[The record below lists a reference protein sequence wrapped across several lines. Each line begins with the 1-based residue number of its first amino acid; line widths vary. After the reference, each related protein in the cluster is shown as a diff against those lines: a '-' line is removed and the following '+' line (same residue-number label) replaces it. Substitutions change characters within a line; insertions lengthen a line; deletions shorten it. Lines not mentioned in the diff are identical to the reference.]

1 MVSRLGCPKAA
12 RTVRNSIGVPCLPPR
27 SHTAIETGVGPIS
40 GFASL
45 APPARRSRRWR
56 CRRPSRRCG
65 REPLAQKAVFS
76 MLAPASGDS
85 RVRRWQRPPAHPR
98 GADPIDGRPPAMTAA
113 TLAVPA
119 APAGGAHHRL
129 RQLALVRIA
138 GDARTTRSAVAQD
151 LAAIVPH
158 RLAAQPWRQLIE
170 GEIEGLLAEGALR
183 EGNGHLQLT
192 PEGAEAARRFLG
204 GRGALPR
211 AWSEL
216 RDERLVA
223 KALGLE
229 RLAGKDLKALAR
241 PDGLRAGVVQGA
253 YKLKLKGLATP
264 SRLRAA
270 LATLALE
277 RAFGNQLGA
286 TLSAKRALPAKAGR
300 LLAAQLARNRR
311 DFGTDRRLIAAL
323 AAEHVGV
330 KPGDSDAL
338 RRAVLCR
345 FFADALGEAGAVAGA
360 APRGPARLETLPRA
374 APAPLAGS
382 VSRRPDLPLF
392 VLEVRRQAG
401 RLAEGWSGNRKAYI
415 SHVWRVLAQA
425 RADWGLSEIEFK
437 CMLLEAHRA
446 GQLALAHADL
456 KDHKSIKDV
465 QESAVVYKN
474 AVFHFVRADG

>member
-1 MVSRLGCPKAA
+1 
-12 RTVRNSIGVPCLPPR
+12 
-27 SHTAIETGVGPIS
+27 
-40 GFASL
+40 
-45 APPARRSRRWR
+45 
-56 CRRPSRRCG
+56 
-65 REPLAQKAVFS
+65 
-76 MLAPASGDS
+76 
-85 RVRRWQRPPAHPR
+85 
-98 GADPIDGRPPAMTAA
+98 MTAA

-119 APAGGAHHRL
+119 APAIGAQARL

-138 GDARTTRSAVAQD
+138 GGDGHTTRSALAQD
-151 LAAIVPH
+151 LGTMVPH
-158 RLAAQPWRQLIE
+158 RLAAAAWRALIDR
-170 GEIEGLLAEGALR
+170 EIDALLALGALR
-183 EGNGHLQLT
+183 EGHGHLQVT
-192 PEGAEAARRFLG
+192 HEGAEAARGFLG

-211 AWSEL
+211 AWREL
-216 RDERLVA
+216 RDVRLVA
-223 KALGLE
+223 RALGLE

-241 PDGLRAGVVQGA
+241 PDGLRVAIVQAA
-253 YKLKLKGLATP
+253 YKLKMKGLATP

-286 TLSAKRALPAKAGR
+286 TLSAKSALPAKAGR
-300 LLAAQLARNRR
+300 LLAAQLARNPR

-330 KPGDSDAL
+330 KPGDLEAL

-345 FFADALGEAGAVAGA
+345 FFADAVGPAGEVSRA
-360 APRGPARLETLPRA
+360 APRGSARLEPLPR
-374 APAPLAGS
+374 PVPPPLAGG
-382 VSRRPDLPLF
+382 VGARPDLPLF

-401 RLAEGWSGNRKAYI
+401 RLAEGWIGNRKAYI
-415 SHVWRVLAQA
+415 SHVWRALAQA

-474 AVFHFVRADG
+474 TVFHFVRADG